1 MKIRMK
7 FFVLIFTLLWT
18 HTAVMAQEA
27 FMPGTQDIPLMDGL
41 RVDVSDDM
49 NFDTPEGQVITF
61 DAQSKRKTGTQIID
75 YYRDTLPR
83 MGWTETETNH
93 FVREKDSITLT
104 VIRGRKPGVVRFEIM
119 TTNTN
124 E

>member
-1 MKIRMK
+1 MKLLMKI
-7 FFVLIFTLLWT
+7 FVLILMLCLG

-27 FMPGTQDIPLMDGL
+27 FMPGTQDIPLMEGL

-61 DAQSKRKTGTQIID
+61 DAQSKHKTGTQIID

-93 FVREKDSITLT
+93 FVREKDFITLT
-104 VIRGRKPGVVRFEIM
+104 VIRVRKPGVVRFEIM